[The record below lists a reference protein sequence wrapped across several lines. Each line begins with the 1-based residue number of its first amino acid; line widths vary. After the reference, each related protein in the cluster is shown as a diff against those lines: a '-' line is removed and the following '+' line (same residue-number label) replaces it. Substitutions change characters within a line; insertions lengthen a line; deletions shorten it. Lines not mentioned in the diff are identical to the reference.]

1 MKKILISGLIM
12 ATAFSATACKSNV
25 KFDGERIGNDSEFIL
40 EYEMFNGSD
49 SQDLKLQK
57 GDSLEVAV
65 VNDGGTLNM
74 DIVKKD
80 DGETLYEGENLRTSS
95 FEIKAPEDGIYE
107 VSVEGEK
114 AVGEVT
120 VERIKREEETVSDG
134 YVVFSEENMP
144 KAAVKIVEKAMEIM
158 ELEKNDQAEMIIK
171 NGEDTKVIVY
181 KNGNRDEAKE
191 IKISNKVVNGA
202 EGKYL
207 IKMNNPKEK
216 GGVTIERI
224 E

>member
-1 MKKILISGLIM
+1 MKL
-12 ATAFSATACKSNV
+12 
-25 KFDGERIGNDSEFIL
+25 
-40 EYEMFNGSD
+40 
-49 SQDLKLQK
+49 
-57 GDSLEVAV
+57 
-65 VNDGGTLNM
+65 
-74 DIVKKD
+74 
-80 DGETLYEGENLRTSS
+80 
-95 FEIKAPEDGIYE
+95 
-107 VSVEGEK
+107 
-114 AVGEVT
+114 
-120 VERIKREEETVSDG
+120 
-134 YVVFSEENMP
+134 SEENMP
-144 KAAVKIVEKAMEIM
+144 KAAVKIVEKAMGIM
-158 ELEKNDQAEMIIK
+158 DLEKNDQAEMIIKNGEDTKVIVYKNGNRDEAKEIKISNKVVKK

>member
-1 MKKILISGLIM
+1 
-12 ATAFSATACKSNV
+12 
-25 KFDGERIGNDSEFIL
+25 
-40 EYEMFNGSD
+40 
-49 SQDLKLQK
+49 
-57 GDSLEVAV
+57 
-65 VNDGGTLNM
+65 M
-74 DIVKKD
+74 DVVKKD
-80 DGETLYEGENLRTSS
+80 DGEPLYEGENLRTSS
-95 FEIKAPEDGIYE
+95 FEIKTPEDGIYE

-120 VERIKREEETVSDG
+120 VERIEREEETVSDG
-134 YVVFSEENMP
+134 YAVFSEENMP
-144 KAAVKIVEKAMEIM
+144 KAAVKIVEKAMGIM
-158 ELEKNDQAEMIIK
+158 ELEKNGQAEMIIK

-224 E
+224 D

>member
-1 MKKILISGLIM
+1 MRKVFISGLIIV
-12 ATAFSATACKSNV
+12 TALSATACKSNV
-25 KFDGERIGNDSEFIL
+25 KFDGERTGNDSEFIL

-57 GDSLEVAV
+57 GDSLEVEV

-134 YVVFSEENMP
+134 YAVFSEENMP
-144 KAAVKIVEKAMEIM
+144 KAAVKIVEKAMGIM

-191 IKISNKVVNGA
+191 IKISNKVVNGV

-224 E
+224 D

>member
-1 MKKILISGLIM
+1 MRKILISGLII
-12 ATAFSATACKSNV
+12 ATASSATACKGNV
-25 KFDGERIGNDSEFIL
+25 KFDGERTGNDSEFIL

-57 GDSLEVAV
+57 GDSLEVEV

-95 FEIKAPEDGIYE
+95 FEIKATEDGIYE

-144 KAAVKIVEKAMEIM
+144 KAAVKIVEKAMGIM
-158 ELEKNDQAEMIIK
+158 DLEKNDQAEMIIK

-191 IKISNKVVNGA
+191 IKISNKVVNSA

>member
-1 MKKILISGLIM
+1 MRKAFISGLII

-25 KFDGERIGNDSEFIL
+25 KFDGERTGNDSEFIL

-49 SQDLKLQK
+49 SQDLKLK
-57 GDSLEVAV
+57 EGDYLEVDVVNDGGTLNMDIVKKDDGSEFILEYEMFNGSDSQDLKLKEGDYLEVDV

-80 DGETLYEGENLRTSS
+80 DGEPLYEGENLRTSS

-120 VERIKREEETVSDG
+120 VERIKREEETVSDERRRRKSCRRSNG
-134 YVVFSEENMP
+134 R
-144 KAAVKIVEKAMEIM
+144 
-158 ELEKNDQAEMIIK
+158 KNKTRRRNCFRWLCCI
-171 NGEDTKVIVY
+171 
-181 KNGNRDEAKE
+181 
-191 IKISNKVVNGA
+191 
-202 EGKYL
+202 
-207 IKMNNPKEK
+207 
-216 GGVTIERI
+216 
-224 E
+224 

>member
-1 MKKILISGLIM
+1 MRKVFISGLIIV
-12 ATAFSATACKSNV
+12 TALSTTACKSNV
-25 KFDGERIGNDSEFIL
+25 KFDGERTGNDSEFIL

-57 GDSLEVAV
+57 GDSLEVDV
-65 VNDGGTLNM
+65 LNDGGTLNM

-80 DGETLYEGENLRTSS
+80 DGETLYEGENLRTSY

-107 VSVEGEK
+107 VTVEGEK

-120 VERIKREEETVSDG
+120 VERIEREEESNSDG

-144 KAAVKIVEKAMEIM
+144 KAAVKIVEKAMGIM
-158 ELEKNDQAEMIIK
+158 DLEKNDQAEMIIK

>member
-1 MKKILISGLIM
+1 MKKIFISGLIM
-12 ATAFSATACKSNV
+12 ATALSATACKSNV
-25 KFDGERIGNDSEFIL
+25 KFDGERTGNDSEFIL

-57 GDSLEVAV
+57 GDSLEVDV
-65 VNDGGTLNM
+65 LNDGGTLNL

-80 DGETLYEGENLRTSS
+80 DGEPLYEGENLRTSY

-107 VSVEGEK
+107 VTVEGEK

-120 VERIKREEETVSDG
+120 VERIEREEESNSDG

-144 KAAVKIVEKAMEIM
+144 KAAVKIVEKAMGIM

-191 IKISNKVVNGA
+191 IKISNKVVNGV

-216 GGVTIERI
+216 GGVTIEKI
-224 E
+224 D

>member
-1 MKKILISGLIM
+1 MRKILISGLII

-25 KFDGERIGNDSEFIL
+25 KFDGERTGNDSEFIL
-40 EYEMFNGSD
+40 EYEMFNGPD

-57 GDSLEVAV
+57 GDSLEVDV
-65 VNDGGTLNM
+65 LNDGGTLNM

-107 VSVEGEK
+107 VTVEGEK
-114 AVGEVT
+114 AVG
-120 VERIKREEETVSDG
+120 
-134 YVVFSEENMP
+134 
-144 KAAVKIVEKAMEIM
+144 IM
-158 ELEKNDQAEMIIK
+158 DLEKNDQAEMIIK

>member
-1 MKKILISGLIM
+1 MRKVFISGLII
-12 ATAFSATACKSNV
+12 ATALSTTACKSNV
-25 KFDGERIGNDSEFIL
+25 KFDGERTGNDSEFIL

-57 GDSLEVAV
+57 GDTLEVDV

-80 DGETLYEGENLRTSS
+80 YGETLYEGENLRTSS

-134 YVVFSEENMP
+134 YAVFSEENMP
-144 KAAVKIVEKAMEIM
+144 KAAVKIVEKAMGIM

-191 IKISNKVVNGA
+191 ITISNKVVNGA
-202 EGKYL
+202 EGRYL

-224 E
+224 D

>member
-1 MKKILISGLIM
+1 MRKVFISGLIIV
-12 ATAFSATACKSNV
+12 TALSATACKSNV
-25 KFDGERIGNDSEFIL
+25 KFDGERTGNDSEFIL

-57 GDSLEVAV
+57 GDSLEVEV

-80 DGETLYEGENLRTSS
+80 DGETLY
-95 FEIKAPEDGIYE
+95 
-107 VSVEGEK
+107 EGEK

-144 KAAVKIVEKAMEIM
+144 KAAVKIVEKAMGIM
-158 ELEKNDQAEMIIK
+158 DLEKNDQAEMIIK

>member
-1 MKKILISGLIM
+1 MKKIFISGLIM
-12 ATAFSATACKSNV
+12 ATALSATACKSNV
-25 KFDGERIGNDSEFIL
+25 KFDGERTGNDSEFIL

-57 GDSLEVAV
+57 GDSLEVDV
-65 VNDGGTLNM
+65 LNDGGTLNL

-80 DGETLYEGENLRTSS
+80 DGEPLYEGENLRTSY

-107 VSVEGEK
+107 VTVEGEK

-120 VERIKREEETVSDG
+120 VERIEREEESNSDG

-144 KAAVKIVEKAMEIM
+144 KAAVKIVEKAMGIM

-191 IKISNKVVNGA
+191 IKIYK
-202 EGKYL
+202 K
-207 IKMNNPKEK
+207 I
-216 GGVTIERI
+216 
-224 E
+224 

>member
-1 MKKILISGLIM
+1 MKKIFISGLIM
-12 ATAFSATACKSNV
+12 ATALSATACKSNV
-25 KFDGERIGNDSEFIL
+25 EFDGERTGNESEFIL
-40 EYEMFNGSD
+40 EYEMFKGSD

-57 GDSLEVAV
+57 GDSLEVDV
-65 VNDGGTLNM
+65 LNDGGTLNL

-80 DGETLYEGENLRTSS
+80 DGEPLYEGENLRTSY

-107 VSVEGEK
+107 VTVEGEK

-120 VERIKREEETVSDG
+120 VERIEREEETASDG
-134 YVVFSEENMP
+134 YTVFSEENMP
-144 KAAVKIVEKAMEIM
+144 KAAVKIVEKAMGIM

-191 IKISNKVVNGA
+191 ITISNKVVNGA